1 MPGRDFCYTRRIMRD
16 TITERRK
23 ERIRRVLEKRQ
34 KDFTLVVDNVWDP
47 HNVSAILRSC
57 DAFGVGHVHLYYTT
71 SAFPELGKKSSAS
84 ALKWVSRTR
93 HSDAEAMASQ
103 LNDQDMTI
111 LATGF
116 TDRAKPLDAW
126 DLTKPTAVILSNEH
140 SGIKPELENIADGE
154 VYIPM
159 MGMIPS
165 FNVSVAA
172 ALILYES
179 FRQRM
184 SKGMY
189 DSPAFPPD
197 ELEAMF
203 EDWCSR

>member
-1 MPGRDFCYTRRIMRD
+1 MRES
-16 TITERRK
+16 ITDRRK

-34 KDFTLVVDNVWDP
+34 KDLTLVVDNVWDP

-57 DAFGVGHVHLYYTT
+57 DAFGVGQVHLYYTT
-71 SAFPELGKKSSAS
+71 ASFPELGKKSSAS
-84 ALKWVSRTR
+84 ALKWVARQR
-93 HSDAEAMASQ
+93 HTDAGEMATHLRGQ
-103 LNDQDMTI
+103 GMNI

-116 TDRAKPLDAW
+116 TERAKPLSEW
-126 DLTKPTAVILSNEH
+126 DLTKPTAIILSNEH

-184 SKGMY
+184 LRGMF
-189 DSPAFPPD
+189 DEPTLAPH
-197 ELEAMF
+197 ELESTF
-203 EDWCSR
+203 EEWCSK